1 MSTRGRSLLLFI
13 GGAVLWLFVAAA
25 VSQEEP
31 SMNKIEAIE
40 SYLASAPVVVVEK
53 DVEPGRA
60 MPWRLTLDDGR
71 IRGRALFKYIDR
83 RTALPTRHSYR
94 YELAAYALSRLL
106 ELEIIPP
113 VVERE
118 IEGTRGSLQWYLE
131 NCRSLRDRERLRE
144 EPPVRTD
151 FLDELADVQVFEFLA
166 ADECGDKDD
175 TLVHMDSWKICRVDF
190 SEAFRPGTELPASCV
205 FHRCSRSLFHRL
217 ESLTL
222 AALTSRLGAFLQPD
236 EIAALFIRSRR
247 VAGIIRG
254 LIREQGEAA
263 VLFERKS
270 PKS

>member
-1 MSTRGRSLLLFI
+1 M
-13 GGAVLWLFVAAA
+13 
-25 VSQEEP
+25 
-31 SMNKIEAIE
+31 
-40 SYLASAPVVVVEK
+40 
-53 DVEPGRA
+53 
-60 MPWRLTLDDGR
+60 
-71 IRGRALFKYIDR
+71 
-83 RTALPTRHSYR
+83 
-94 YELAAYALSRLL
+94 
-106 ELEIIPP
+106 
-113 VVERE
+113 VERE

-175 TLVHMDSWKICRVDF
+175 TLVHVDSWKICRVDF